1 MKTKKSFIIDI
12 STLAGIK
19 KAERYQA
26 NGYKLYNSGYCIT
39 QIGFNKLKFEIPN
52 K

>member
-1 MKTKKSFIIDI
+1 MKKDYVIIDT

-26 NGYKLYNSGYCIT
+26 NGYKLYNSGYKIT
-39 QIGFNKLKFEIPN
+39 LIGFDKVKFEIP
-52 K
+52 KFK